1 MIRVNVFVEGQTEET
16 FVRELLL
23 PYFANQGIYLNAIL
37 AQTSAGHKGG
47 IVSYGK
53 VKHQVTRLC
62 KQDKKAFVTTL
73 IDYYGLPNDFP
84 GLVSQEQDARL
95 RISALEAAF
104 CADINEPNFIPNFLL
119 HEFEALLFC
128 EPKKFAD
135 WLDDDA
141 PVAKLEAIKASF
153 DSPEHINN
161 SPQTAPSK
169 RILAL
174 VPEYR
179 KTLHGPLIAEDIGLD
194 TIRAQCPHFNDWI
207 ERLQAL
213 AHKGLPE

>member
-16 FVRELLL
+16 FVRDLLL

-37 AQTSAGHKGG
+37 AQTSTGHRGG

-62 KQDKKAFVTTL
+62 RQDKGAFVTTL
-73 IDYYGLPNDFP
+73 IDYYGLPTDFP
-84 GLVSQEQDARL
+84 GLDSQEPDARL

-104 CADINEPNFIPNFLL
+104 AADINESNFIPNFLL

-141 PVAKLEAIKASF
+141 PVVRLEAIKASF
-153 DSPEHINN
+153 DSPELINN

-213 AHKGLPE
+213 AD